1 MGLIGEIERLNNT
14 FVSEKNRNKREKKD
28 KKQTQ
33 TALFNYFYKQFRKA
47 PHDYENIYIDLQYI
61 NKREKIIDKMLVN
74 NTASIEYINNIYTKT
89 LKNVY
94 NIFKNNYKFLQEREK
109 EESPPEEEEE
119 EQKKELNWS
128 YFWQVIGIILLFPFV
143 VLVGIMNEQGK
154 RRR

>member
-1 MGLIGEIERLNNT
+1 
-14 FVSEKNRNKREKKD
+14 
-28 KKQTQ
+28 
-33 TALFNYFYKQFRKA
+33 
-47 PHDYENIYIDLQYI
+47 
-61 NKREKIIDKMLVN
+61 MLVN

-128 YFWQVIGIILLFPFV
+128 YFWQIIGIILLFPFV
-143 VLVGIMNEQGK
+143 VLIGIMNEQGK
-154 RRR
+154 KRR